1 MPQVHEVADL
11 VLGDSPSDWDSF
23 SSQFARGRGG
33 QARDALACQDGKP
46 EPAPDRGHLS
56 EAVRA
61 EMLSE
66 KWSNEVRPKT
76 PVRFSC
82 PDMSMVELPL
92 ACVAARKGE
101 TLVLDVVLA
110 KSGPVEQLRAMNQEI
125 GDGSDWGLMAILQS
139 PALDISEQDLGF
151 ALVSAAA
158 EGAVPCLA
166 HLLRKAEE
174 IDVLTA
180 LCSDSSKYGSTVW
193 HLSIFEHALMTAVQN
208 CDHGTFSCLLT
219 TLEEPPLLHSAVT
232 VRACGEWA
240 SPVGIRAGSC
250 IPPWLTPGTLGL
262 RPKFCMRPKS
272 NGPIKIH
279 RPFPTLHS
287 PEGSSLHFR
296 IQQ

>member
-23 SSQFARGRGG
+23 SSQFAQERGG
-33 QARDALACQDGKP
+33 QATDALARQLDGEP
-46 EPAPDRGHLS
+46 EPASDRGEPLS

-66 KWSNEVRPKT
+66 KWSDEVRPKT

-82 PDMSMVELPL
+82 PDMSMVELPM
-92 ACVAARKGE
+92 ASVAARKGE

-110 KSGPVEQLRAMNQEI
+110 KAGPAEQLRAMNQEI
-125 GDGSDWGLMAILQS
+125 GDGCDWGLMAILQS
-139 PALDISEQDLGF
+139 PALEIGEQDLGF

-174 IDVLTA
+174 IDVLTT
-180 LCSDSSKYGSTVW
+180 LCSDPSKYDSTVW

-208 CDHGTFSCLLT
+208 CDHETLSCLLT
-219 TLEEPPLLHSAVT
+219 TLEEPPMLHSAVT
-232 VRACGEWA
+232 VRVVNRPAQSG
-240 SPVGIRAGSC
+240 
-250 IPPWLTPGTLGL
+250 PG
-262 RPKFCMRPKS
+262 
-272 NGPIKIH
+272 
-279 RPFPTLHS
+279 
-287 PEGSSLHFR
+287 
-296 IQQ
+296 